1 MTNKDT
7 KNIASKPKSPD
18 DIAKLVAG
26 NSTTPSDIQHHIK
39 ALSDTYQTEFDIA
52 KKNLSMYIEPPASSA
67 SSASSASIYESILN
81 QVKHSDSIIDDLAK
95 QHELRINDFKQE
107 RLEALIPYDAGL
119 LAPLAHQAFA
129 DIDNSLDIF
138 HYKNQMEPKV
148 PDFMSNFTKIE
159 NSRLKQREQLIAD
172 QAQKKKEMYT
182 APIESLGNKLDER
195 LSTIAENSK
204 EFTESLK
211 GLIKSQLLLAEFIKQ
226 SSDESSKLSRTG
238 IKQNKWVLFISV
250 LTLGVSAYST
260 FKTSAPIEDVAAQ
273 SSPTPT
279 SKPASTV
286 NTQQILKVDDE
297 IEPHKVE
304 LQTEPKPQP

>member
-67 SSASSASIYESILN
+67 SIYESILN
-81 QVKHSDSIIDDLAK
+81 QVKHSDSIIDDLVK

-119 LAPLAHQAFA
+119 LAPLAHQAFP
-129 DIDNSLDIF
+129 DIDKSLDIF
-138 HYKNQMEPKV
+138 HYKKQMEPKV
-148 PDFMSNFTKIE
+148 PDFMSNFTKFE
-159 NSRLKQREQLIAD
+159 NSRLKQREQQIAD
-172 QAQKKKEMYT
+172 QAQKKKEMYA

-211 GLIKSQLLLAEFIKQ
+211 CLNKSQLLLAEFIKQ

-250 LTLGVSAYST
+250 LTLGVSAYSA